1 MCIFFYLQNKNRY
14 WVSKVG
20 LVRFGFF
27 FFQMN
32 RPGKYVKS
40 YGYIQKFYNN
50 EPWPLSPVKKGRTWA
65 EDTNSASSPDIWNQ
79 QHKWPTKS
87 SRLTEIFFMW
97 IQVMIYK
104 VVNKNPF
111 IYFLRGNNNWMCV
124 IIAQRQEKS
133 RNLTAGC
140 SLHTSCS
147 GASLLWPLKLRLGPT
162 HPKQMPSPSE
172 HLD

>member
-40 YGYIQKFYNN
+40 YGYIQKCYNN

-65 EDTNSASSPDIWNQ
+65 EGTLTLLNPQTSETSSTSGLLRAQGSLKYSSCEFRW
-79 QHKWPTKS
+79 WYTK
-87 SRLTEIFFMW
+87 LWIKIPLFIFLAGTT
-97 IQVMIYK
+97 IE
-104 VVNKNPF
+104 
-111 IYFLRGNNNWMCV
+111 CV
-124 IIAQRQEKS
+124 
-133 RNLTAGC
+133 L
-140 SLHTSCS
+140 SLHRGKKKAIVCS
-147 GASLLWPLKLRLGPT
+147 WLNVLVFKNIPRVNI
-162 HPKQMPSPSE
+162 
-172 HLD
+172 